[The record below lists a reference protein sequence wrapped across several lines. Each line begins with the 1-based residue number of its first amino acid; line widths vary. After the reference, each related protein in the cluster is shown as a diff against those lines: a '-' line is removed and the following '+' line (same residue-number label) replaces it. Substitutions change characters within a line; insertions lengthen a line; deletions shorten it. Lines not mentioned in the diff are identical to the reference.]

1 MPGRRGGERV
11 IRQICPHCFKS
22 VELPDQSAGADS
34 DCPACGKSFTVPKP
48 YTPSVDPGAIR
59 PTSVPLPPPPPV
71 SVPVPPPVD
80 PNRPAPP
87 PGYAPPPG
95 TVGVTS
101 SQYSS
106 ATAVNLSSGAVGWI
120 PVVGFTLI
128 LVLTLFPWVGCYPGG
143 ISAYTQSFWGAL
155 GNGLSADTT
164 AEQVMKQERA
174 LSEALRSD
182 WWLLLPYLLA
192 VLLGVALAWA
202 DRLVTSEDFAYR
214 VGPFGTLRA
223 MVWPRRGAI
232 LYALAAVSAV
242 FFTLESLRGF
252 GLEAAV
258 RTVSAMKHKEEAE
271 KVDNT
276 ADRQKVLAKIGVEK
290 ASFGVGSGYA
300 YWLVAAAH
308 LIVLTAATARIWLDS
323 RGENAPPPRLVAE
336 W

>member
-1 MPGRRGGERV
+1 M

-22 VELPDQSAGADS
+22 VELPDESAGIDS
-34 DCPACGKSFTVPKP
+34 ACPACGKSFTVPKP
-48 YTPSVDPGAIR
+48 YTPSVDPGAVR
-59 PTSVPLPPPPPV
+59 PTSVPLPPPPV
-71 SVPVPPPVD
+71 SIPVPHTVD

-87 PGYAPPPG
+87 PGYAPHPG

-106 ATAVNLSSGAVGWI
+106 ATAMNLSSSAVGWI
-120 PVVGFTLI
+120 PVAGFTLI
-128 LVLTLFPWVGCYPGG
+128 VLLSIFPWVGCYPGG

-174 LSEALRSD
+174 LSDALRSD
-182 WWLLLPYLLA
+182 WWLLLPYLFA

-202 DRLVTSEDFAYR
+202 DRLATSNDFAYR

-223 MVWPRRGAI
+223 MIWPRRGAI

-242 FFTLESLRGF
+242 FFALETLRGF

-258 RTVSAMKHKEEAE
+258 RTVSVAKYKEEAE

-276 ADRQKVLAKIGVEK
+276 ADRQKVLTKIGVER

-308 LIVLTAATARIWLDS
+308 LIVLAAATGRIWLDS

>member
-22 VELPDQSAGADS
+22 VELPDESAGIDS
-34 DCPACGKSFTVPKP
+34 ACPACGKSFTVPKP
-48 YTPSVDPGAIR
+48 YTPSVDPGAVR
-59 PTSVPLPPPPPV
+59 PTSVPLPPPPV
-71 SVPVPPPVD
+71 SIPVPHTVD

-87 PGYAPPPG
+87 PGYAPHPG

-106 ATAVNLSSGAVGWI
+106 ATAMNLSSSAVGWI
-120 PVVGFTLI
+120 PVAGFTLI
-128 LVLTLFPWVGCYPGG
+128 VLLSIFPWVGCYPGG

-174 LSEALRSD
+174 LSDALRSD
-182 WWLLLPYLLA
+182 WWLLLPYLFA

-202 DRLVTSEDFAYR
+202 DRLATSNDFAYR

-223 MVWPRRGAI
+223 MIWPRRGAI

-242 FFTLESLRGF
+242 FFALETLRGF

-258 RTVSAMKHKEEAE
+258 RTVSVAKYKEEAE

-276 ADRQKVLAKIGVEK
+276 ADRQKVLTKIGVER

-308 LIVLTAATARIWLDS
+308 LIVLAAATGRIWLDS

>member
-22 VELPDQSAGADS
+22 VELPDESAGADS
-34 DCPACGKSFTVPKP
+34 ACPVCGKSFTVPKP
-48 YTPSVDPGAIR
+48 YTPSVDPGAVR
-59 PTSVPLPPPPPV
+59 PT
-71 SVPVPPPVD
+71 SVPVPPPPPVTLTVPPAVD
-80 PNRPAPP
+80 PNRPTPP

-101 SQYSS
+101 TQYSS
-106 ATAVNLSSGAVGWI
+106 ATAVNLSASTVGWI

-128 LVLTLFPWVGCYPGG
+128 VLLSIFPWVGCYPGG

-155 GNGLSADTT
+155 GNGLSADST

-174 LSEALRSD
+174 LEEALRSD
-182 WWLLLPYLLA
+182 WWLLLPYLFA

-202 DRLVTSEDFAYR
+202 DRLATSDDFAYR

-232 LYALAAVSAV
+232 LFALAAVSAV
-242 FFTLESLRGF
+242 FFTLETLRGF

-258 RTVSAMKHKEEAE
+258 RTVAAAKHREEKEKA
-271 KVDNT
+271 VT
-276 ADRQKVLAKIGVEK
+276 AADRPVVEMKIGVEK

-308 LIVLTAATARIWLDS
+308 LIVLAAATGRIWLDS
-323 RGENAPPPRLVAE
+323 RGEHAPPPRLVAE